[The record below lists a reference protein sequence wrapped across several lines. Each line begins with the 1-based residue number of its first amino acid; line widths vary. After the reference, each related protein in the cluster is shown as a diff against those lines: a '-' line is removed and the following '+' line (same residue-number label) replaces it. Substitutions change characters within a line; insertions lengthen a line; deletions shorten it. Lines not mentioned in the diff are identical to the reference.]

1 MKNLQNYPLN
11 IDFTAAVQNPQ
22 VCFAD
27 EVLRSAE
34 PAKNKARR
42 VLLWSGNFA
51 TVYKLSQGT
60 QAWAVRCFTRQ
71 PQSDIKQRY
80 AAISEHLDQHKLPYL
95 VKFQFLERGILIH
108 GVWQPILKMDW
119 VEGVDLDIYIG
130 KNINDPQQLLY
141 LEKQLQQ
148 LRQDLHKAKI
158 AHGDLQ
164 HGNVMVTTTGELKL
178 VDYDGMYVPALAE
191 MPPHEMGHP
200 NYQSPWRG
208 EADFHGAMD
217 DFAFDVIALSLRA
230 LALAPDLWQQFH
242 EDNKN
247 LLFRQKDFQ
256 EPEAS
261 PVFQAIAQLMAQ
273 LQERGHHQ
281 LKLSG
286 KERDLHRELQQLHH
300 LYQKVWRHCLR
311 ETEPKF
317 KVPELIISA
326 QWLWLAAA
334 VLVVM
339 IGSALLAM
347 FSLMPA
353 KVPAKSGET
362 NDISQGS
369 NGKSTNAND
378 TNTAKLSITALK
390 LNRMS
395 LVEQYRAGKRNF
407 GGVNLSGEDLSNL
420 QLSGIELSGAQM
432 ERVNLQRTNLSQSNL
447 TGANL
452 RQSNLDKVD
461 LTGATLT
468 DAIITESSL
477 VNGQL
482 SQAIALRTDFSQSKL
497 NQINMQRTDGTGA
510 IFSGADLQNAN
521 LNQGNFTLSNF
532 RKSKLI
538 KTTMVNAILAGAEIT
553 DGNLNHADLT
563 DADLRSIML
572 NNTNLNSANLTNGN
586 LTGAS
591 LILVELAG
599 ANLTRANFRQI
610 SLQNIGSIEAA
621 NFSEVQFLAP
631 KTRQVL
637 CTLASGTIADT
648 GISTQTSLG
657 CP

>member
-27 EVLRSAE
+27 EVLRSAQ
-34 PAKNKARR
+34 PAKNRARR

-51 TVYKLSQGT
+51 TVYKLLQGS

-80 AAISEHLDQHKLPYL
+80 AAISDHLNHHKLPYL
-95 VKFQFLERGILIH
+95 VQFQFLERGILVH

-119 VEGVDLDIYIG
+119 VEGVDLDVYIG
-130 KNINDPQQLLY
+130 KNINDPKQLLH
-141 LEKQLQQ
+141 LERQLQQ
-148 LRQDLHKAKI
+148 LRQDLQKAKI

-200 NYQSPWRG
+200 NYQSPWRS
-208 EADFHGAMD
+208 EADFHGEMD

-230 LALAPDLWQQFH
+230 LALDSSLWQQFH

-256 EPEAS
+256 EPENS
-261 PVFQAIAQLMAQ
+261 PVFQAIAN
-273 LQERGHHQ
+273 
-281 LKLSG
+281 LKDHNKDHG
-286 KERDLHRELQQLHH
+286 KDRELQH
-300 LYQKVWRHCLR
+300 LYQRVWRHCLR
-311 ETEPKF
+311 ETEPEFKF
-317 KVPELIISA
+317 AGFTISNRISEKIPS
-326 QWLWLAAA
+326 QWLWLAAGTIF
-334 VLVVM
+334 LI
-339 IGSALLAM
+339 IGGALFTM
-347 FSLMPA
+347 FFLMPN
-353 KVPAKSGET
+353 KSTESNSSASGGDGKT
-362 NDISQGS
+362 GVTKDSGNIKS
-369 NGKSTNAND
+369 NG
-378 TNTAKLSITALK
+378 TALK
-390 LNRMS
+390 LNRMT

-407 GGVNLSGEDLSNL
+407 GGVNLTGEDLSNL
-420 QLSGIELSGAQM
+420 QLSGIELPGAQM

-452 RQSNLDKVD
+452 HQSNLDKAD
-461 LTGATLT
+461 LTSATIT
-468 DAIITESSL
+468 DATITEASL
-477 VNGQL
+477 INAQL
-482 SQAIALRTDFSQSKL
+482 PQTIALRTNFSQTKL
-497 NQINMQRTDGTGA
+497 QQTNMQRIDGTGA
-510 IFSGADLQNAN
+510 IFNGADLQNAN
-521 LNQGNFTLSNF
+521 LSQGNFTLGTF

-538 KTTMVNAILAGAEIT
+538 KTNLMGAVLAGAEII

-563 DADLRSIML
+563 DADLRSITL
-572 NNTNLNSANLTNGN
+572 NNTNLNGANLTNGN

-591 LILVELAG
+591 LILVELTG
-599 ANLTRANFRQI
+599 ANFTRANLRQI
-610 SLQNIGSIEAA
+610 NLQNIGSIESA
-621 NFSEVQFLAP
+621 NFTEVQFLAP
-631 KTRQVL
+631 KTRQTL
-637 CTLASGTIADT
+637 CTLASGIIVET
-648 GISTQTSLG
+648 GVSTQASLG